1 MAVAINPSDM
11 DDETS
16 PPNDDGDDVPLGT
29 LLSQAFDDVDVEVDS
44 VEDVREIRE
53 DA

>member
-29 LLSQAFDDVDVEVDS
+29 LLSQAFDDVDVDS

-53 DA
+53 DV